1 MLVSRGYRMT
11 INAREPQGC
20 VAWPRAKA
28 RLRVTLFQGT
38 EAPAHPVE
46 KITER
51 EHSEGIAALWMAARN
66 LQQDWPGQLP
76 EFFAGSEGQREP
88 RRHIA
93 ILTIL
98 CPRSSTLWLMLST
111 AARSRLSIV
120 LVGARNPSNIGA
132 AARAMQDF
140 GFSDLRVANDFGAPF
155 EAAQLEAL
163 QADNPAAVAAG
174 EVMRN
179 ARRFDTLASAI
190 ADCTL
195 IVATTAIG
203 ERQLKQPILP
213 LQQAA
218 PLLLA
223 ALNTTDLNTTN
234 TVGAPFMTAP
244 SSWVGSDEPPHQH
257 PPKVAL
263 LFGSEK
269 TGLTN
274 DQLSHATLLTTIP
287 MYSPEG
293 KRHLSMNLGQSV
305 AVCLYELTRDG
316 LESSIEIP
324 PVHEAPATAEDRER
338 LTQLLLDVL
347 HATGYTRRFPA
358 NASEPLVRQLIQQ
371 LAASHREAMTHRQ
384 AETLMGILRQI
395 LWHERNQPQA

>member
-1 MLVSRGYRMT
+1 MV
-11 INAREPQGC
+11 
-20 VAWPRAKA
+20 
-28 RLRVTLFQGT
+28 
-38 EAPAHPVE
+38 
-46 KITER
+46 
-51 EHSEGIAALWMAARN
+51 
-66 LQQDWPGQLP
+66 
-76 EFFAGSEGQREP
+76 
-88 RRHIA
+88 
-93 ILTIL
+93 
-98 CPRSSTLWLMLST
+98 ST

-140 GFSDLRVANDFGAPF
+140 GFSDLRIANDFAAPF
-155 EAAQLEAL
+155 EAAQLEAKS
-163 QADNPAAVAAG
+163 AVAAAD
-174 EVMRN
+174 VMRN
-179 ARRFDTLASAI
+179 ARRFDTLAAAI

-203 ERQLKQPILP
+203 ERQLKHPILP
-213 LQQAA
+213 LQQAT
-218 PLLLA
+218 PLILA
-223 ALNTTDLNTTN
+223 AMNTPD
-234 TVGAPFMTAP
+234 AP
-244 SSWVGSDEPPHQH
+244 SLTTETSAGDNPQQLTR
-257 PPKVAL
+257 VAL

-287 MYSPEG
+287 MYAPEG
-293 KRHLSMNLGQSV
+293 ERHLSMNLGQSV
-305 AVCLYELTRDG
+305 AVCLYDLTRGG

-324 PVHEAPATAEDRER
+324 PLHEALSTAEDRER

-371 LAASHREAMTHRQ
+371 LGASHREGMTHRQ

-395 LWHERNQPQA
+395 LWHERNQPRA

>member
-1 MLVSRGYRMT
+1 
-11 INAREPQGC
+11 
-20 VAWPRAKA
+20 
-28 RLRVTLFQGT
+28 
-38 EAPAHPVE
+38 
-46 KITER
+46 
-51 EHSEGIAALWMAARN
+51 
-66 LQQDWPGQLP
+66 
-76 EFFAGSEGQREP
+76 
-88 RRHIA
+88 
-93 ILTIL
+93 
-98 CPRSSTLWLMLST
+98 MLST
-111 AARSRLSIV
+111 AARARLTIV
-120 LVGARNPSNIGA
+120 LVNARNPSNIGA

-140 GFSDLRVANDFGAPF
+140 GFSDLRIANDFAAPF

-163 QADNPAAVAAG
+163 QGYNPAAVAAA

-190 ADCTL
+190 ADCSL

-203 ERQLKQPILP
+203 ERQLKHPILP

-218 PLLLA
+218 PIILQ
-223 ALNTTDLNTTN
+223 ALNTIQLPPSAQDLASET
-234 TVGAPFMTAP
+234 
-244 SSWVGSDEPPHQH
+244 WVGDNPQH
-257 PPKVAL
+257 PTQLSPSAQDSAQDRVAL

-287 MYSPEG
+287 LFSPG
-293 KRHLSMNLGQSV
+293 GARHLSMNLGQSV

-316 LESSIEIP
+316 LESAIDIP
-324 PVHEAPATAEDRER
+324 ESHEAPATAQDRER

-371 LAASHREAMTHRQ
+371 LGASHREAGLHEGLTHRQ
-384 AETLMGILRQI
+384 AMTWMGILRQI
-395 LWHERNQPQA
+395 LWRERNQPHP